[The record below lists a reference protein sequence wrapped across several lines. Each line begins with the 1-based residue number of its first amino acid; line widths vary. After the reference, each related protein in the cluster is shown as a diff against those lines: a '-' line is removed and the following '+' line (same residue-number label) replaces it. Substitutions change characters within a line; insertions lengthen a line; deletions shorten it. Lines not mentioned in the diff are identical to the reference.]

1 MLGRKRKRLPIT
13 QIITD
18 YQSGMTS
25 VEVGEKY
32 GVSSGTILHRLK
44 EAGVKIRKRGF
55 GGMSRSKSGK
65 IYQEASVRNTW
76 DYHNYPNIA
85 SEYQSGMS
93 LEALG
98 EKYGVSSGTISR
110 NLKKAGVKIRKG
122 GGYFPRK
129 QEKFSGT
136 SCR

>member
-1 MLGRKRKRLPIT
+1 MTLKALGEKYGVAAETIRIHLDRAGVQFDAKKRLPIT

-65 IYQEASVRNTW
+65 IYQEASVR
-76 DYHNYPNIA
+76 
-85 SEYQSGMS
+85 
-93 LEALG
+93 
-98 EKYGVSSGTISR
+98 
-110 NLKKAGVKIRKG
+110 
-122 GGYFPRK
+122 
-129 QEKFSGT
+129 
-136 SCR
+136 